1 MKRNLAIGLILC
13 GASLLA
19 ADELPKAETIL
30 DKYVEATGGKAA
42 YAKIHGDIST
52 GTMTFV
58 AMGLTGQLVSYSQA
72 PDKRLIEI
80 TLEGLGKLSEGTNGE
95 VAWSMNAMQG
105 PRLKEGEEKATTLL
119 QARYNSDAQ
128 WRDTYKTAET
138 VAVESIDGKDAYK
151 IVLTPKSGNPITK
164 WYDKDSNLVVKIAL
178 TSKTPMGDIPI
189 ETFMTDYR
197 KQGDILQPH
206 KVTMKA
212 AGQDLTM
219 TIDKIEYNADIP
231 KEKFDPPAEVRAL
244 MSKPAAK

>member
-1 MKRNLAIGLILC
+1 MPLSIGLPNQRSEEFIMKRRIAIGLIFC
-13 GASLLA
+13 CASLFA

-30 DKYVEATGGKAA
+30 DKYVEVTGGKAA

-138 VAVESIDGKDAYK
+138 VAVESVDGKDAYK
-151 IVLTPKSGNPITK
+151 VVLTPKSGNPITK
-164 WYDKDSNLVVKIAL
+164 WYGKDSNLVVKIAL
-178 TSKTPMGDIPI
+178 
-189 ETFMTDYR
+189 
-197 KQGDILQPH
+197 
-206 KVTMKA
+206 
-212 AGQDLTM
+212 
-219 TIDKIEYNADIP
+219 
-231 KEKFDPPAEVRAL
+231 
-244 MSKPAAK
+244 